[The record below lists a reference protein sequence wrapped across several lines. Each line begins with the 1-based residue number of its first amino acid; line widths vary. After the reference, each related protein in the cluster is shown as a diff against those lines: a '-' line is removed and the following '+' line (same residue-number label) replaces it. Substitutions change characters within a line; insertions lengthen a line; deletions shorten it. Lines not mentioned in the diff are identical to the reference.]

1 MKEHLLSE
9 GDRAALQ
16 ALVPLAGALGA
27 GTIFALFFGG
37 KRRAGF
43 AVFELFTIVAVL
55 TAVGSTAYFSIA
67 LLHQNE
73 AISGHDLTQAAT
85 PLLVAAVLLVFVS
98 AFSRLPGSVT
108 RLVTLL
114 PITVGAIAIAVLLA
128 SFTWS
133 AQPESIVL
141 LAAAIL
147 AVGAVVGALAWGGER
162 VDIGWD
168 RRWEHRRLTRLYAAG
183 YMPGEKPLRLALPR
197 PERPERAD
205 EISCWMRKG
214 RAYLDLP
221 TGWHL
226 RAKVHRLWRE
236 QAVGEA
242 RPPVGSVILV
252 RAQIWPRIPLL
263 RKQPRLGFH
272 LLEPSRG
279 GEARL
284 VELEPNGDGVFDVT
298 DLGVV

>member
-1 MKEHLLSE
+1 M
-9 GDRAALQ
+9 
-16 ALVPLAGALGA
+16 PLAGALGA
-27 GTIFALFFGG
+27 GTIFALFFRG

-73 AISGHDLTQAAT
+73 AISSHDLTQTAT

-108 RLVTLL
+108 HLVTLL
-114 PITVGAIAIAVLLA
+114 PITLGAIVIAVLLA

-133 AQPESIVL
+133 AEPESIVL

-147 AVGAVVGALAWGGER
+147 AVGAIVGVLAWGGER
-162 VDIGWD
+162 IDIGWD
-168 RRWEHRRLTRLYAAG
+168 RRWEHRRLTRLYTAG
-183 YMPGEKPLRLALPR
+183 YLPEEKPLRLALPR
-197 PERPERAD
+197 PEEAKPAN
-205 EISCWMRKG
+205 EISCWTRKG
-214 RAYLDLP
+214 HAYLDLP

-236 QAVGEA
+236 QALGEA

-252 RAQIWPRIPLL
+252 RTQIWPRVPLL
-263 RKQPRLGFH
+263 RKRARLGLH

-279 GEARL
+279 GEVRL
-284 VELEPNGDGVFDVT
+284 IELEPNDDGIFDVT
-298 DLGVV
+298 GLGVV